1 MFKII
6 SYKSSV
12 IDYSIYVKLF
22 SNGTVSYLTFPIDDL
37 LYTKSNDNG
46 FQELKNVFEET
57 FESRHRKVPFW
68 NILILG

>member
-57 FESRHRKVPFW
+57 FESRHRKVPF
-68 NILILG
+68 